1 MTASIHNLKRSL
13 RQQQGVVLFFALMA
27 LAVISIAALTLVRA
41 VDTNTLIAGNLAFRQ
56 AATASANSGV
66 ETALAA
72 ISTVSQAATTSAF
85 DDALHPLNADGSSV
99 GYYSWVNLALD
110 LFADST
116 WQAGN
121 SVLVGTDASGNT
133 VRYIVQRMCRAANE
147 LLDASRCLFGGTSEY
162 MGSQAQAEVGKTC
175 IGAGCANGG
184 PQVLYRVTARVSGP
198 KNTVSYVQAF
208 VY

>member
-1 MTASIHNLKRSL
+1 MNASVLNMKRSR
-13 RQQQGVVLFFALMA
+13 RQHGVVLFFALMA

-72 ISTVSQAATTSAF
+72 ISAVSQASTTSAF
-85 DDALHPLNADGSSV
+85 DDTLHPLNADGSTV

-110 LFADST
+110 LFADTT

-121 SVLVGTDASGNT
+121 SILVGTDASGNT
-133 VRYIVQRMCRAANE
+133 VRYIIQRMCRTANE
-147 LLDASRCLFGGTSEY
+147 LLHESKCLFGGTSEY
-162 MGSQAQAEVGKTC
+162 MGSQAVAEVGKTC
-175 IGAGCANGG
+175 IGVGCPSGG
-184 PQVLYRVTARVSGP
+184 PQVLYRVTVRVSGP

>member
-1 MTASIHNLKRSL
+1 MNTTALNMKHTR
-13 RQQQGVVLFFALMA
+13 RQQRGVVLFFALMA

-56 AATASANSGV
+56 SATASANSGI
-66 ETALAA
+66 ESALVA

-85 DDALHPLNADGSSV
+85 DNALHPLNSDGSST
-99 GYYSWVNLALD
+99 GYYSWVNVALD
-110 LFADST
+110 LFADTT

-133 VRYIVQRMCRAANE
+133 VRYIVQRMCRTANE
-147 LLDASRCLFGGTSEY
+147 LLSASKCLFGGTSDPI
-162 MGSQAQAEVGKTC
+162 GSQAVAEVGKSC
-175 IGAGCANGG
+175 IGSGCASGG